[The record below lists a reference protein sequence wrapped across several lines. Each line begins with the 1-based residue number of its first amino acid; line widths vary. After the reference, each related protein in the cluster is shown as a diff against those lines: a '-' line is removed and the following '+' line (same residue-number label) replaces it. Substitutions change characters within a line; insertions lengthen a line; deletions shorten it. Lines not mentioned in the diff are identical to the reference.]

1 MICSA
6 TFRIETVRH
15 FTNITYIVVD
25 GTEIGS
31 RNRIPLWLF
40 GMMY

>member
-1 MICSA
+1 MGVSTTDYTCQ
-6 TFRIETVRH
+6 TLV
-15 FTNITYIVVD
+15 TNITYIVVD

-31 RNRIPLWLF
+31 HNRIPLWMF